1 MEDIIY
7 FDNAATTKLN
17 DEVFLSMKEFLTKNY
32 SNPSS
37 IYEFSQKSKAAI
49 EKSRENLATYINAEK
64 SEIFFTSSGTEA
76 DNWALIG
83 TTLRRGLKN
92 GHIITTAFEHSAVLG
107 PCKFLE
113 KMGFDVTYIKPN
125 EDGFISCKDVVDS
138 IRSDTII
145 ISIMFINNEV
155 GTIQDIEN
163 ICKAVKEKN
172 ENIIFHT
179 DSVQALSEI
188 DIDVKKLNVD
198 LMSFSSHKI
207 HGPKGVGALYIKN
220 TTPIENFILG
230 GSQERQRRAGTENV
244 SGIVGF
250 SKAIDILRKNLS
262 KNIEKRKNLKEY
274 LLFKLKEN
282 FNNFKINASL
292 KNRHS
297 GNLNIS
303 FLGMDK
309 EMIIMNMDFNGIC
322 ISSTSACSSGSL
334 ENSYVLS
341 SMGISDDIQSSAV
354 RISIGEENTKDEID
368 KFINVLKDMFC

>member
-1 MEDIIY
+1 MKDIIY
-7 FDNAATTKLN
+7 FDNAATTKLK
-17 DEVFLSMKEFLTKNY
+17 DEVFLSMKEFLIENY

-49 EKSRENLATYINAEK
+49 EKSRENLATYINAQK
-64 SEIFFTSSGTEA
+64 NEIFFTSSGTEA
-76 DNWALIG
+76 NNWALIG
-83 TTLRRGLKN
+83 TTLRRGFKK
-92 GHIITTAFEHSAVLG
+92 GHIISTAFEHSAVLA

-113 KMGFDVTYIKPN
+113 KAGFDVTYIKPN

-138 IRSDTII
+138 IRNDTII
-145 ISIMFINNEV
+145 VSIMFINNEI

-179 DSVQALSEI
+179 DAVQALSEI
-188 DIDVKKLNVD
+188 NIDVKNLNVD

-220 TTPIENFILG
+220 KTPIENFILG

-250 SKAIDILRKNLS
+250 SKAIDILRKNIC
-262 KNIEKRKNLKEY
+262 KNVEIRKNLKEY
-274 LLFKLKEN
+274 LLLKLNEN
-282 FNNFKINASL
+282 FNNFKINGSF

-309 EMIIMNMDFNGIC
+309 EMIIMNMDFNGVC

-334 ENSYVLS
+334 ENSHVLL
-341 SMGISDDIQSSAV
+341 SMGVDEEIQKSSIRV
-354 RISIGEENTKDEID
+354 SLGENNTKEEID
-368 KFINVLKDMFC
+368 KFILVLKDMFY